1 MKKVTDF
8 LFCEVRTK
16 KEPGRNVV
24 HNLHLSTVPG
34 ICVQMLFFLM
44 HFQRHHQMMD
54 HDLIGFGTI
63 TCF

>member
-34 ICVQMLFFLM
+34 ICVYKCYFSSCIFSG
-44 HFQRHHQMMD
+44 
-54 HDLIGFGTI
+54 II
-63 TCF
+63 K